1 MTEPVCAVTYA
12 LVGPLHQ
19 IEVSK
24 TCFGYMLKYS
34 NFMYWIAKTNVND
47 EHLFFRG
54 LTEFASAFC
63 RDLNCTCNS

>member
-24 TCFGYMLKYS
+24 TCFGYMFKVQQFYVLDS
-34 NFMYWIAKTNVND
+34 ED
-47 EHLFFRG
+47 Q
-54 LTEFASAFC
+54 C
-63 RDLNCTCNS
+63 